1 MAENNRSGAFAR
13 RVVAG
18 LALLALGAT
27 GCSGEADAA
36 GRKPPG
42 TVPHRAVE
50 RDGSLKPAGKTV
62 LGKKGRTYN
71 GGPINLD
78 ETALLACAKAQI
90 ALVELKEG
98 SPTIAAEQLDL
109 AAARANESSV
119 KAIASQ
125 ADALAK
131 AAGSPAADA
140 TTTVD
145 SFVKLCASKGFE
157 A

>member
-78 ETALLACAKAQI
+78 ETALLACAKASASQT
-90 ALVELKEG
+90 LRKMV
-98 SPTIAAEQLDL
+98 S
-109 AAARANESSV
+109 RRSSV
-119 KAIASQ
+119 
-125 ADALAK
+125 
-131 AAGSPAADA
+131 
-140 TTTVD
+140 
-145 SFVKLCASKGFE
+145 
-157 A
+157 